1 MMRAKSKPCVVML
14 QEEVREMER
23 AVILPGLII
32 AAASSNLLS
41 DRILF

>member
-1 MMRAKSKPCVVML
+1 
-14 QEEVREMER
+14 MER

-41 DRILF
+41 DRILFWEKQRRTK